1 MALLKASTS
10 GSGSRVFSR
19 FRAISKGFNRTGFFV
34 RRGRG
39 FIVNTPNYVSEAMDD
54 LRKPIQSRFVQKN
67 EDESGGKKHIVQ
79 L

>member
-1 MALLKASTS
+1 
-10 GSGSRVFSR
+10 
-19 FRAISKGFNRTGFFV
+19 
-34 RRGRG
+34 
-39 FIVNTPNYVSEAMDD
+39 MDD